1 MKKMFKYL
9 SLLLLLLPIF
19 SMNGNR
25 VNGAELESN
34 SVTIILHKIAFPN
47 GEMPTE
53 IANTGNLAG
62 QHQDLLQEYRG
73 LNGVTFEVYDMT
85 DKFYEIRSSG
95 STVEAAQLALGQLA
109 DDDLGVALATQITAT
124 DVNGDKGV
132 VSFNLPATDD
142 LGRDKVYLFHE
153 SQAPEVIETKA
164 KNMVVVLPVYT
175 EGAELLSTIHLFP
188 KNEEKVHEEPPF
200 EKIVVDQ
207 VESYQFG
214 DILTYEISTKV
225 PFDIEKYEKFEV
237 SDESDPGLAYQKG
250 TLQVTIAGESAAPLY
265 ELVETES
272 GFTVKFMDFEALNE
286 HIGEDIVFQYQ
297 TQLVETKTET
307 NAFKNHAW
315 LVTDFE
321 EKTREV
327 EVKTGGKRF
336 VKVDLADD
344 TQLLAGAKF
353 QIRNGDKQYLS
364 KTSVGYA
371 WVDDA
376 KAENL
381 VVVESGDKGQFEING
396 LTFGEYTLE
405 ETVAPT
411 GYELS
416 TAPVSFIVSDGS
428 YTAGNTGVLKVVN
441 LKTPEKPVLPDTSG
455 PEPTTPSTTE
465 TPRKA
470 LPKTGETKNSS
481 FIWLGAILIA
491 GVAIALWQRS
501 KKQKRSE

>member
-34 SVTIILHKIAFPN
+34 DVNIILHKIAFPN
-47 GEMPTE
+47 GELPEE

-62 QHQDLLQEYRG
+62 EHQDLLQEYRG

-85 DKFYEIRSSG
+85 EKFYEMRSSG
-95 STVEAAQLALGQLA
+95 STVEAAQLALSQLA

-132 VSFNLPATDD
+132 ASFTLPATDD

-175 EGAELLSTIHLFP
+175 EGEELLSTIHLFP

-207 VESYQFG
+207 AGSYQFG

-225 PFDIEKYEKFEV
+225 PVDIEKYQKFEV
-237 SDESDPGLAYQKG
+237 SDEADSGLAYQMG
-250 TLQVTIAGESAAPLY
+250 TLQVTIAGESAAHLY

-272 GFTVKFMDFEALNE
+272 GFTVNFVDFEALNE
-286 HIGEDIVFQYQ
+286 HIGEEIVFQYQ

-321 EKTREV
+321 EITREV
-327 EVKTGGKRF
+327 EVKTGGIHF
-336 VKVDLADD
+336 IKVDLEDESI
-344 TQLLAGAKF
+344 LLSGAKF
-353 QIRNGDKQYLS
+353 QVRNAKEEYLS
-364 KTSVGYA
+364 KTATGYT
-371 WVDDA
+371 WTTDA
-376 KAENL
+376 KDKNL
-381 VVVESGDKGQFEING
+381 VTLTSGDKGQFEING
-396 LTFGEYTLE
+396 LTYGDYYLQ
-405 ETVAPT
+405 ETVAPK
-411 GYELS
+411 GYELG
-416 TAPVSFIVSDGS
+416 TELVKFTVSENS
-428 YTAGNTGVLKVVN
+428 YTAGDTGILKVVN
-441 LKTPEKPVLPDTSG
+441 LKTPERPVLPETSG
-455 PEPTTPSTTE
+455 EPEIPT
-465 TPRKA
+465 RKV

-491 GVAIALWQRS
+491 GVAIALWQKN
-501 KKQKRSE
+501 KKNGSERE

>member
-34 SVTIILHKIAFPN
+34 NVTIILHKIAFPN
-47 GEMPTE
+47 GEMPAE

-85 DKFYEIRSSG
+85 DKFYEMRSSG
-95 STVEAAQLALGQLA
+95 STVEETQLALSKLA
-109 DDDLGVALATQITAT
+109 DDDLGVALEAQITAT

-153 SQAPEVIETKA
+153 SQAPEVVETKA

-175 EGAELLSTIHLFP
+175 EGEELLSTIHLFP

-225 PFDIEKYEKFEV
+225 PLDIEKYEKFEV

-307 NAFKNHAW
+307 NVFKNHAR
-315 LVTDFE
+315 LVTNFE

-336 VKVDLADD
+336 VKVDLTDD
-344 TQLLAGAKF
+344 AILLSGAKF
-353 QIRNGDKQYLS
+353 QIRNKENQFLS
-364 KTSVGYA
+364 KIDVGYA
-371 WVDDA
+371 WTTDA

-381 VVVESGDKGQFEING
+381 IVVESGDKGQFEING
-396 LTFGEYTLE
+396 LAFGEYFLE
-405 ETVAPT
+405 ETVAPS

-416 TAPVSFIVSDGS
+416 TTPVSFTVSDGS
-428 YTAGNTGVLKVVN
+428 YTAGEAGILKVVN
-441 LKTPEKPVLPDTSG
+441 LKTPEKPI
-455 PEPTTPSTTE
+455 TPE
-465 TPRKA
+465 TPKDEPEAPRKT